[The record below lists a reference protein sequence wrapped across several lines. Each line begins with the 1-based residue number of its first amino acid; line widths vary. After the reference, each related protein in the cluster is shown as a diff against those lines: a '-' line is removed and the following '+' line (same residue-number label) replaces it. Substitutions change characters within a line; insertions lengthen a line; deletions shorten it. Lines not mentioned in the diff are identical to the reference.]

1 VSSVSAT
8 LNSVVGEAF
17 MENED
22 QEFWRALL
30 ANRNLRSRFIRD
42 LEIQAISTR
51 SAEDLAVRYRQEEM
65 LPRKGGRAASAGIA
79 VHSAASSR
87 SW

>member
-1 VSSVSAT
+1 
-8 LNSVVGEAF
+8 

-42 LEIQAISTR
+42 LEIQSISCR
-51 SAEDLAVRYRQEEM
+51 STEDLANRYRQEEM
-65 LPRKGGRAASAGIA
+65 LPRKGRMAMAGSQSA
-79 VHSAASSR
+79 VSR
-87 SW
+87 RTW

>member
-1 VSSVSAT
+1 
-8 LNSVVGEAF
+8 

-30 ANRNLRSRFIRD
+30 TNRNLRSRFIRD
-42 LEIQAISTR
+42 LEIQSISSR
-51 SAEDLAVRYRQEEM
+51 SAEDLGIRYRQEEV
-65 LPRKGGRAASAGIA
+65 LTRQGGMAMTGTQRA
-79 VHSAASSR
+79 VSSR

>member
-1 VSSVSAT
+1 
-8 LNSVVGEAF
+8 

-30 ANRNLRSRFIRD
+30 TNRNLRSRFIRD
-42 LEIQAISTR
+42 LEIQFISSR
-51 SAEDLAVRYRQEEM
+51 SAEDLATRYRQEEM
-65 LPRKGGRAASAGIA
+65 LPRQGNGNGHGGRALAGSQ
-79 VHSAASSR
+79 SAASRR

>member
-1 VSSVSAT
+1 
-8 LNSVVGEAF
+8 

-30 ANRNLRSRFIRD
+30 TNRNLRSRFIRD
-42 LEIQAISTR
+42 LEIQSISSR
-51 SAEDLAVRYRQEEM
+51 SAEDLATRYRQEEM
-65 LPRKGGRAASAGIA
+65 LPRKGGMALAGSQSA
-79 VHSAASSR
+79 VSRR

>member
-1 VSSVSAT
+1 
-8 LNSVVGEAF
+8 

-30 ANRNLRSRFIRD
+30 TNRNLRSRFIRD
-42 LEIQAISTR
+42 LEIQSISSR
-51 SAEDLAVRYRQEEM
+51 SAEDLATRYRQEEM
-65 LPRKGGRAASAGIA
+65 LPRKGGGTALAGTQSA
-79 VHSAASSR
+79 VSRR

>member
-1 VSSVSAT
+1 
-8 LNSVVGEAF
+8 

-22 QEFWRALL
+22 KEFWSALL

-42 LEIQAISTR
+42 LEIQSIVCHST
-51 SAEDLAVRYRQEEM
+51 EDLAIRYHEEEM
-65 LPRKGGRAASAGIA
+65 LPRHAMATVQRAA
-79 VHSAASSR
+79 VSR

>member
-1 VSSVSAT
+1 
-8 LNSVVGEAF
+8 

-30 ANRNLRSRFIRD
+30 SNRNLRSRFIRD
-42 LEIQAISTR
+42 LEIQAISSR
-51 SAEDLAVRYRQEEM
+51 SAEDLATRYRQEEM
-65 LPRKGGRAASAGIA
+65 LPRKGGM
-79 VHSAASSR
+79 AASSGQSAVSRR

>member
-1 VSSVSAT
+1 
-8 LNSVVGEAF
+8 

-30 ANRNLRSRFIRD
+30 TNRNLRSRFIRD
-42 LEIQAISTR
+42 LEIQSITSR
-51 SAEDLAVRYRQEEM
+51 SAEDLAIRYHEEEV
-65 LPRKGGRAASAGIA
+65 LPRRTAMGANGGTLATA
-79 VHSAASSR
+79 VQSSPSRR

>member
-1 VSSVSAT
+1 
-8 LNSVVGEAF
+8 

-30 ANRNLRSRFIRD
+30 SNRNLRSRFIRD
-42 LEIQAISTR
+42 LEIQSISSR
-51 SAEDLAVRYRQEEM
+51 SAEDLATRYRQEEIA
-65 LPRKGGRAASAGIA
+65 PRHGATATLRQSA
-79 VHSAASSR
+79 VSRR

>member
-1 VSSVSAT
+1 
-8 LNSVVGEAF
+8 

-30 ANRNLRSRFIRD
+30 TNRNLRSRFIRD
-42 LEIQAISTR
+42 LEIQSISSR
-51 SAEDLAVRYRQEEM
+51 SAEDLAIRYHQEEM
-65 LPRKGGRAASAGIA
+65 LPRKGGMALSGSQSA
-79 VHSAASSR
+79 VSRR

>member
-1 VSSVSAT
+1 
-8 LNSVVGEAF
+8 

-30 ANRNLRSRFIRD
+30 TNRNLRSRFIRD
-42 LEIQAISTR
+42 LEIQSISSR
-51 SAEDLAVRYRQEEM
+51 SAEDLAIRYRQEEM
-65 LPRKGGRAASAGIA
+65 LPRKGGKILSGSQSA
-79 VHSAASSR
+79 VSRR

>member
-1 VSSVSAT
+1 
-8 LNSVVGEAF
+8 

-30 ANRNLRSRFIRD
+30 TNRNLRSRFIRD
-42 LEIQAISTR
+42 LEIQSISSR
-51 SAEDLAVRYRQEEM
+51 STEDLAVRYRQEEM
-65 LPRKGGRAASAGIA
+65 LPRKGGGRASAG
-79 VHSAASSR
+79 VSVQSAASRR

>member
-1 VSSVSAT
+1 
-8 LNSVVGEAF
+8 

-22 QEFWRALL
+22 QEFWVALL
-30 ANRNLRSRFIRD
+30 TNRNLRSRFIRD

-65 LPRKGGRAASAGIA
+65 LPRKGGRTASAGVA
-79 VHSAASSR
+79 VHSAASTR

>member
-1 VSSVSAT
+1 
-8 LNSVVGEAF
+8 

-30 ANRNLRSRFIRD
+30 TNRNLRSRFIRD
-42 LEIQAISTR
+42 LEIQSITSR
-51 SAEDLAVRYRQEEM
+51 SAEDLAMRYRDEEIIS
-65 LPRKGGRAASAGIA
+65 RHAAMSGQNSAD
-79 VHSAASSR
+79 SA